1 MLQKDRRF
9 EKAVSGL
16 RRELMLNCKLVP
28 NNPKSPTLGSEK
40 QPDRRLKVSGK
51 RVNDPEEILE
61 GMRVPLHPQS
71 FPNATPSKAG

>member
-16 RRELMLNCKLVP
+16 RRKLMFNCQLVP

-40 QPDRRLKVSGK
+40 QPDHRFKVSGK
-51 RVNDPEEILE
+51 RVNDPDKILE
-61 GMRVPLHPQS
+61 GLRVPLHP
-71 FPNATPSKAG
+71 